1 MRAVTRTL
9 LVGVLTLTASGCQLL
24 KEHETAGYVGDSAI
38 TARVRQALIKD
49 PTIEAREVGV
59 QTFEGQV
66 TLIGVVDDEAM
77 ARRIAH
83 LAEQT
88 PGVRSVQNSMQII
101 APPAELTARE
111 R

>member
-1 MRAVTRTL
+1 MRSVTRTSL
-9 LVGVLTLTASGCQLL
+9 LAALALTANGCQMIR
-24 KEHETAGYVGDSAI
+24 EHETAGYVGDSAI

-59 QTFEGQV
+59 QTLDGQV
-66 TLIGVVDDEAM
+66 TLIGVVDDEVM

-83 LAEQT
+83 LVEQT

-101 APPAELTARE
+101 APPAELTARD